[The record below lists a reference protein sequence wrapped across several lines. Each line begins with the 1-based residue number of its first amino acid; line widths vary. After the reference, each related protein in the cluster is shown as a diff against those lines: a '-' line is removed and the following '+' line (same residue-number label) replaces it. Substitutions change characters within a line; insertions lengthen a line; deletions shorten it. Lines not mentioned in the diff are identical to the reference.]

1 MHNKLFSHSK
11 KVWFKI
17 DSKSKLIAFI
27 FSVFCLVEV
36 YSSND
41 ERATF
46 SQQNPII
53 ISGSVTDQDGEPL
66 PGVNIFLK
74 DNSSDGVTSDFNG
87 NYKITVNSESDI
99 LVFSYLGFQTLFFW
113 KIFSSSIKWW
123 LLDMV

>member
-17 DSKSKLIAFI
+17 DSKSKWIAFI

-74 DNSSDGVTSDFNG
+74 DNATDGVTSDFNG
-87 NYKITVNSESDI
+87 NYTITVNSDSDI
-99 LVFSYLGFQTLFFW
+99 LVFSYLGFQTLEYQLRAV
-113 KIFSSSIKWW
+113 IS
-123 LLDMV
+123 